1 MPSLEPKKPTQP
13 KPWAGFR
20 SVLCP
25 VDFSEHSRRALRYAE
40 AMAVRGSGSV
50 TVSYANDPLLVAAA
64 AAALHDRHVAKRS
77 LKELETFVDE
87 TLATSRKRL
96 RLTCRVSIG
105 SPADQILKTA
115 AGRRSDL
122 IVMGTHGLTGADRL
136 LLGSTTM
143 TVLQRT
149 SVPVLAVPRRGEP
162 AGALASSW
170 PGSPILA
177 PVELDDASPREVET
191 AARLAQWF
199 GASLLA
205 IHVVAGI
212 TAPKWLRG
220 DLSAHDRI
228 RIAEAQRRIDALA
241 VMAERYVRT
250 EGRVM
255 CGAIADEIAAVA
267 AGERIELLVT
277 ALRDRRGWFG
287 AKRGSVSY
295 HVLAHA
301 VAPVL
306 AYPQQWR
313 PR

>member
-1 MPSLEPKKPTQP
+1 MPSSKP

-25 VDFSEHSRRALRYAE
+25 VDFSKHSRQALRYAE
-40 AMAVRGSGSV
+40 AMAGRSGGAMTV
-50 TVSYANDPLLVAAA
+50 TYANDPLLIAAA
-64 AAALHDRHVAKRS
+64 AAALHDRQVAKRS
-77 LKELETFVDE
+77 LRELESFVNQ
-87 TLATSRKRL
+87 TLTTNRKRP

-105 SPADQILKTA
+105 TPSDQIVKA
-115 AGRRSDL
+115 ASSRRFDL

-143 TVLQRT
+143 SVLQRT
-149 SVPVLAVPRRGEP
+149 SVPVLAVPRREGS
-162 AGALASSW
+162 GTLASW
-170 PGSPILA
+170 PGNPILA
-177 PVELDDASPREVET
+177 PVELDESSPREVES
-191 AARLAQWF
+191 AARLAHWF
-199 GASLLA
+199 GASLLVL
-205 IHVVAGI
+205 HVVGGI

-220 DLSAHDRI
+220 DLGAHDRI
-228 RIAEAQRRIDALA
+228 RIAEAQHRVDALA
-241 VMAERYVRT
+241 TNAGRYVRT
-250 EGRVM
+250 DGRVT

-267 AGERIELLVT
+267 AGEGIELLVT

-295 HVLAHA
+295 HVLSHA

-313 PR
+313 PL

>member
-1 MPSLEPKKPTQP
+1 MPSSKP

-25 VDFSEHSRRALRYAE
+25 VDFSEHSRQALRYAE
-40 AMAVRGSGSV
+40 AMAGRSGGAMTV
-50 TVSYANDPLLVAAA
+50 TYANDPLLIAAA
-64 AAALHDRHVAKRS
+64 AAALHDRQVAKRS
-77 LKELETFVDE
+77 LRELESFVNQ
-87 TLATSRKRL
+87 TLTTNRKRP

-105 SPADQILKTA
+105 TPSDQIVKA
-115 AGRRSDL
+115 ASSRRFDL

-143 TVLQRT
+143 SVLQRT
-149 SVPVLAVPRRGEP
+149 SVPVLVVPRREGS
-162 AGALASSW
+162 GTLASW
-170 PGSPILA
+170 PGNRILA
-177 PVELDDASPREVET
+177 PVELDESSPREVES
-191 AARLAQWF
+191 AARLAHWF
-199 GASLLA
+199 GASLLVL
-205 IHVVAGI
+205 HVVGGI

-220 DLSAHDRI
+220 DLGAHDRI
-228 RIAEAQRRIDALA
+228 RIAEAQHRVDALA
-241 VMAERYVRT
+241 TNAGRYVRT
-250 EGRVM
+250 DGRVT

-267 AGERIELLVT
+267 AGEGIELLVT

-295 HVLAHA
+295 HVLSHA

-313 PR
+313 PL

>member
-1 MPSLEPKKPTQP
+1 MPSAKP

-25 VDFSEHSRRALRYAE
+25 VDFSEHSRQALRYAE
-40 AMAVRGSGSV
+40 AMALRSAAASLTV
-50 TVSYANDPLLVAAA
+50 TYTNDPLLVAAA
-64 AAALHDRHVAKRS
+64 AAALHDHHVAKRS
-77 LKELETFVDE
+77 LKELETFVNE
-87 TLATSRKRL
+87 TLAASRKRL
-96 RLTCRVSIG
+96 RVTCRVAIG
-105 SPADQILKTA
+105 TPADQILKA
-115 AGRRSDL
+115 AARQRSDL

-143 TVLQRT
+143 SVLQRT
-149 SVPVLAVPRRGEP
+149 GVPVLAVPRRSEQGP
-162 AGALASSW
+162 APSW
-170 PGSPILA
+170 PGSRILA
-177 PVELDDASPREVET
+177 PVELDDAAPREV
-191 AARLAQWF
+191 
-199 GASLLA
+199 
-205 IHVVAGI
+205 VPGI
-212 TAPKWLRG
+212 TAPHWLRG

-241 VMAERYVRT
+241 AVAGRHVRT
-250 EGRVM
+250 DARVL

-267 AGERIELLVT
+267 AGEGIDLLVT

-295 HVLAHA
+295 HVLSYA